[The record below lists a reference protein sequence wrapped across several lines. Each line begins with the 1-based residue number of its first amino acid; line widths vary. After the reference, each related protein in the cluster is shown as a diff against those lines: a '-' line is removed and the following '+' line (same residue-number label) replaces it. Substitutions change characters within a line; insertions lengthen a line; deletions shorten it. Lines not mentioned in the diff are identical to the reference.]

1 MLKPSTCAGCP
12 LVDISQSFSQPEGQG
27 KTGVLII
34 GEALGFEENID
45 GLPFRPK
52 AQAGS
57 KLEEC
62 IKSAGYTRSDFR
74 LWNIIACQPPGNK
87 LVGQWYEGRAID
99 SCKQYLKKVVEGL
112 EVKEN
117 AKRKVILA
125 LGNTAFKNL
134 TGNNSSV
141 LDVMGYCFPSK
152 IGLFP
157 EIYTVI
163 ASLHPSYIKRG
174 NAHLTPL
181 LTEHIR
187 KAVEIAGQE
196 EEMEWR
202 IEDMTRDP
210 NGYIPKDPN
219 NPIPV
224 GEDDSDNSIP
234 F

>member
-1 MLKPSTCAGCP
+1 MLKPDSCKNCP
-12 LVDISQSFSQPEGQG
+12 LYSLGNSFSQPEGQG
-27 KTGVLII
+27 RTGVFLI
-34 GEALGFEENID
+34 GESLQHEDAID
-45 GLPFRPK
+45 SLPFRPK
-52 AQAGS
+52 SQSGS

-62 IKSAGYTRSDFR
+62 IKSAGYVRSDFR

-99 SCKQYLKKVVEGL
+99 SCKQYLKKVVGGL
-112 EVKEN
+112 QIVPPSN
-117 AKRKVILA
+117 RKVILA
-125 LGNTAFKNL
+125 LGNTAFRVL
-134 TGNNSSV
+134 TGNSNSI
-141 LDVMGYCFPSK
+141 LDVMGYCFPSR
-152 IGLFP
+152 IGLF
-157 EIYTVI
+157 EEGIITVI

-202 IEDMTRDP
+202 VEDMIQEKH
-210 NGYIPKDPN
+210 NIGEN
-219 NPIPV
+219 
-224 GEDDSDNSIP
+224 EDDIP

>member
-1 MLKPSTCAGCP
+1 MLKPKSCENCSLYSLG
-12 LVDISQSFSQPEGQG
+12 QSFSQPEGQG
-27 KTGVLII
+27 RLGVLLI
-34 GEALGFEENID
+34 GEALGHEEAID
-45 GLPFRPK
+45 SLPFRPK

-99 SCKQYLKKVVEGL
+99 SCKQYLKKVVGGL
-112 EVKEN
+112 QINEN
-117 AKRKVILA
+117 GKRKCILA
-125 LGNTAFKNL
+125 LGNTAFRTL
-134 TGNNSSV
+134 TGRTDSV
-141 LDVMGYCFPSK
+141 LDVMGYCFPTK
-152 IGLFP
+152 IGLF
-157 EIYTVI
+157 EEGLITVI

-187 KAVEIAGQE
+187 KAVEIAAQE

-202 IEDMTRDP
+202 IEDMQRETLP
-210 NGYIPKDPN
+210 ISIGKD
-219 NPIPV
+219 
-224 GEDDSDNSIP
+224 EDEDVP